1 VKVFLSVD
9 LLPELDSF
17 AKEEPDIARP
27 PEVEDEARWD
37 MFSSFTR

>member
-1 VKVFLSVD
+1 VKVFLSLD

-17 AKEEPDIARP
+17 AKEEPDVDPAP
-27 PEVEDEARWD
+27 QVENEAPWD